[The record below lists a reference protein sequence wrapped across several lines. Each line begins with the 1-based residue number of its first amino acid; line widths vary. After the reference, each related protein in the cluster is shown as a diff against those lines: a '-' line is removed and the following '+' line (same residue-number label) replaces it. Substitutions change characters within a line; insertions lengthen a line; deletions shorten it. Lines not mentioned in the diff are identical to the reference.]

1 MDRTALPV
9 KLQPST
15 LRPFAYRILSKK
27 HGLNVQTDALKIL
40 TETISARFGSDWKN
54 QNSQS
59 LLEDIAKLW
68 KSQDR
73 GLFIDGQGLSQVL
86 KDISGKSE
94 PALAERS
101 DTLTDVGPANGP
113 SEEEIN
119 WKDFFKVIN
128 PPQQPNYRFDRQ
140 RKQFSLEKPT
150 TLSDAVTT
158 NISYFNNRY
167 HLLADRLSR
176 NENFQK
182 SSLASFSAATHSVQL
197 TEITLI
203 KNVLGRDGSK
213 FILFGLL
220 SKNANGDYILE
231 DATDHIE
238 LNLSQAHK
246 TEGSYYC
253 SGMFVV
259 VEGIYSASG
268 GTLSSANLIGGC
280 FHVSHI
286 GQPPAERR
294 DLSLENFGNL
304 DFVGINSDTSTKLNK
319 TLKKRLASI
328 EKSLVDHKIVFL
340 GANCFLDDARVL
352 EGLKRLFSTFERD
365 IVDGE
370 KAPLAIVMY
379 GSFISGPMTATST
392 LISTIS
398 NSESYKN
405 NFDEFTSI
413 LSKFKY
419 LIQDTKFVM
428 IPGPNDPWQATYSL
442 GSSNLNALPQQP
454 IPSLFASRLERLL
467 PKGNLILAFNPLRL
481 CYLSQ
486 EVVMLRDD
494 ITPKLKRN
502 DIVFNHDLELEKQRL
517 DRDIE
522 REANGGTISLD
533 TIDTSEQHVSTKVKQ
548 ARKLVKTLLDQGTLQ
563 PFLRDL
569 RLIDTTYDYALRIEP
584 LPSAIVLNDS
594 TFENFDVTYNGTRVV
609 NVGPLMS
616 TTKKINYMEYYPSK
630 KKFIVKEAH
639 Y

>member
-27 HGLNVQTDALKIL
+27 HGLNLQTDALKIL
-40 TETISARFGSDWKN
+40 TDTISSKFGYDWKN
-54 QNSQS
+54 AQSQA
-59 LLEDIAKLW
+59 LLEDIAKIW

-73 GLFIDGQGLSQVL
+73 GLFIDGIGLSQIL
-86 KDISGKSE
+86 KDISSKNE
-94 PALAERS
+94 PVRAERS
-101 DTLTDVGPANGP
+101 DTITDIGNADVA
-113 SEEEIN
+113 SEEELDWRN
-119 WKDFFKVIN
+119 FFKIIN

-140 RKQFSLEKPT
+140 RKQFSLQKPT
-150 TLSDAVTT
+150 HMSDAVTT

-182 SSLASFSAATHSVQL
+182 TSMASFSVASQSIQL
-197 TEITLI
+197 SEITLI
-203 KNVLGRDGSK
+203 KNVLGRDGSR

-246 TEGSYYC
+246 TEGSFYC
-253 SGMFVV
+253 SGMFVI

-294 DLSLENFGNL
+294 DTSLENFGNL
-304 DFVGINSDTSTKLNK
+304 DFVGINSDTSTKINK
-319 TLKKRLASI
+319 TLRRRLTSM
-328 EKSLVDHKIVFL
+328 EKSLTNHRMVFL
-340 GANCFLDDARVL
+340 GANCFLDDSRTL
-352 EGLKRLFSTFERD
+352 DGLKKLFNNIENE

-370 KAPLAIVMY
+370 NAPLALVLF
-379 GSFISGPMTATST
+379 GSFTSEPLTATSS
-392 LISTIS
+392 LVSSISK
-398 NSESYKN
+398 SEVYKN
-405 NFDEFTSI
+405 NFDKFTSL
-413 LSKFKY
+413 LSKFLH
-419 LIQDTKFVM
+419 LIRDTKFVLV
-428 IPGPNDPWQATYSL
+428 PGPNDPWQATYSL
-442 GSSNLNALPQQP
+442 GSSNLNALPQQL
-454 IPSLFASRLERLL
+454 IPQVFVSRLERLL
-467 PKGNLILAFNPLRL
+467 PKGNLVLAFNPLRIG
-481 CYLSQ
+481 YLSQ
-486 EVVMLRDD
+486 EIVMLRDD

-502 DIVFNHDLELEKQRL
+502 DIVFEHDLEIENLRLQKDLELEEG
-517 DRDIE
+517 D
-522 REANGGTISLD
+522 GTISLD
-533 TIDTSEQHVSTKVKQ
+533 KIDTSNQHVSAKTKQ
-548 ARKLVKTLLDQGTLQ
+548 TRKLVKTLLEQGTLQ

-594 TFENFDVTYNGTRVV
+594 SFETFDVTYNGTRVI
-609 NVGPLMS
+609 NVGPLTS
-616 TTKKINYMEYYPSK
+616 ATKKINYTDYYPSK
-630 KKFIVKEAH
+630 KRFVARLVH
-639 Y
+639 F